1 MYSSFCRCVQLR
13 HFWLVSSSL
22 ESVFPGYIFID
33 THPSPSL
40 GGSQYEQ
47 WDCDSKIN
55 IIATTTT
62 GYLLHDGGIENEFVL
77 LLPPLQDEYPVGVPL
92 FKCPLSLSTVFKVS
106 TKFHLKSKSFFTNT
120 CLQQTSNNGQFG
132 FQKSLKP
139 LLNEDFCGQ
148 ISQFKV
154 ERLWFN
160 ASLMR
165 LVS

>member
-40 GGSQYEQ
+40 GGTQYEQ

-62 GYLLHDGGIENEFVL
+62 GYLLHDGGIKNEFVL
-77 LLPPLQDEYPVGVPL
+77 LLPPLQDKYPVGVPL
-92 FKCPLSLSTVFKVS
+92 FKCHLSLSTVLKVS
-106 TKFHLKSKSFFTNT
+106 TKFHPQSNFFFS
-120 CLQQTSNNGQFG
+120 QTLVCN
-132 FQKSLKP
+132 KP
-139 LLNEDFCGQ
+139 LIMG
-148 ISQFKV
+148 S
-154 ERLWFN
+154 
-160 ASLMR
+160 
-165 LVS
+165 LVSKNP